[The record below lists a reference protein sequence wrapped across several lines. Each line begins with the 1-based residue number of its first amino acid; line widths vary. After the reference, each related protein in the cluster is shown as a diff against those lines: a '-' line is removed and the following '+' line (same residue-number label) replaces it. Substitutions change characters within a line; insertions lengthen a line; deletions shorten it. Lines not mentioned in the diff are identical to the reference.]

1 MTFILISGCQNENAQ
16 LKNDSTLIEEVNEN
30 ENVEEEIGLL
40 KEEVKNLVNTI
51 EDLVI
56 QNNELILSVSDMR
69 KTVIELKNEIDKANK
84 NFIPT
89 VVQDEITPLSDN
101 EIASIYQKAVKIY
114 YWFEVGTLIGD
125 IHNNIFVDNDRYSK
139 MSGEITKYKELTDRM
154 NSVLDYKI
162 VKSLLSTNRY
172 VNVNGDLYG
181 ILADRGT
188 HMYRGE
194 ETYEIVRVNK
204 TRIIYRVTVEVLD
217 NKGNID
223 DYEIHD
229 FHLKYYTDGK

>member
-1 MTFILISGCQNENAQ
+1 
-16 LKNDSTLIEEVNEN
+16 
-30 ENVEEEIGLL
+30 
-40 KEEVKNLVNTI
+40 
-51 EDLVI
+51 
-56 QNNELILSVSDMR
+56 
-69 KTVIELKNEIDKANK
+69 
-84 NFIPT
+84 
-89 VVQDEITPLSDN
+89 
-101 EIASIYQKAVKIY
+101 
-114 YWFEVGTLIGD
+114 
-125 IHNNIFVDNDRYSK
+125 
-139 MSGEITKYKELTDRM
+139 M

-181 ILADRGT
+181 ISADRGT
-188 HMYRGE
+188 HQYRGE

-229 FHLKYYTDGK
+229 FYLKYYTDGKWRFDEFYLFR